1 MNLDHNRFETS
12 KLKPRIHHSPFNI
25 VVLAAGLGF
34 FIDTF
39 DIFLFNVY
47 RVSSLQEL
55 GLSGEALTRTGEY
68 LLSMQMLGMMI
79 GGVLSGVIGDKKG
92 RVSVLFGSI
101 VLYSIANI
109 CNGFVQDVD
118 TYAVIRFFAGMG
130 LAGELGAGITLVGES
145 MSIEKRGYGTILV
158 ATLGGLGAV
167 TAGLAGDFLPWRSA
181 FIAAGAMGF
190 LLLLLRVK
198 AMETSIFKATQASEH
213 PRGSFLH
220 LFRKRERAFRY
231 IACIIMGVPIW
242 YSVGLLITL
251 STELA
256 AEHSISNL
264 QAGLCF
270 ILFQCGVT
278 AGDLSSGIL
287 SQLLKSR
294 KKILF
299 AFMSLAVLATVLH
312 FYQLYNTAS
321 IYLTSLLIG
330 LGCGYLSVFVTA
342 TSEHFGTNLRVT
354 VTATVTNFMRGAV
367 TILIPLRIGIES
379 IFSTSLSASLIYV
392 GLLVW
397 IPALIAVWRMP
408 ETYGRNMD
416 FIED

>member
-1 MNLDHNRFETS
+1 
-12 KLKPRIHHSPFNI
+12 
-25 VVLAAGLGF
+25 
-34 FIDTF
+34 
-39 DIFLFNVY
+39 
-47 RVSSLQEL
+47 
-55 GLSGEALTRTGEY
+55 
-68 LLSMQMLGMMI
+68 
-79 GGVLSGVIGDKKG
+79 
-92 RVSVLFGSI
+92 
-101 VLYSIANI
+101 
-109 CNGFVQDVD
+109 
-118 TYAVIRFFAGMG
+118 
-130 LAGELGAGITLVGES
+130 
-145 MSIEKRGYGTILV
+145 
-158 ATLGGLGAV
+158 
-167 TAGLAGDFLPWRSA
+167 
-181 FIAAGAMGF
+181 
-190 LLLLLRVK
+190 VK
-198 AMETSIFKATQASEH
+198 AMETSIFKTTQASEH

-220 LFRKRERAFRY
+220 LFRKRERALRY
-231 IACIIMGVPIW
+231 FACIVMGVPIW

-299 AFMSLAVLATVLH
+299 AFMCLAVLATVLH
-312 FYQLYNTAS
+312 FYQLYNTAY
-321 IYLTSLLIG
+321 IYLTSGLIG

-397 IPALIAVWRMP
+397 VPALIAVWWMP

>member
-1 MNLDHNRFETS
+1 MNN
-12 KLKPRIHHSPFNI
+12 KLHHSPFNI

-39 DIFLFNVY
+39 DLFLFNVY
-47 RVSSLQEL
+47 RIPSLKEL
-55 GLSGEALTRTGEY
+55 GYTGEELTRMGEY
-68 LLSMQMLGMMI
+68 LLSAQMLGMMV
-79 GGVLSGVIGDKKG
+79 GGLVSGVIADKRG

-101 VLYSIANI
+101 VVYSLANI
-109 CNGFVQDVD
+109 LNGFVDDVNS
-118 TYAVIRFFAGMG
+118 YAIIRFFAGMG

-145 MSIEKRGYGTILV
+145 MSIEKRGYGTIFV

-181 FIAAGAMGF
+181 FIFAGIAGF
-190 LLLLLRVK
+190 LLLLLRMK
-198 AMETSIFKATQASEH
+198 AMETGIFQSARQSAKH
-213 PRGSFLH
+213 KGSFFH
-220 LFRKRERAFRY
+220 LFKKRERAMRY
-231 IACIIMGVPIW
+231 IACIMMGVPIW

-251 STELA
+251 SPELA
-256 AEHSISNL
+256 NENGLSSLKAS
-264 QAGLCF
+264 LCF

-278 AGDLSSGIL
+278 VGDLSSGVL

-299 AFMSLAVLATVLH
+299 AFMIIAVLSTALH
-312 FYQLYNTAS
+312 FYQLFHASTIYVTA
-321 IYLTSLLIG
+321 LLIG
-330 LGCGYLSVFVTA
+330 TGCGYLSVFVTA

-367 TILIPLRIGIES
+367 TILIPLRMWVES
-379 IFSTSLSASLIYV
+379 AFNTSLSTSLLWV
-392 GLLVW
+392 GILVW
-397 IPALIAVWRMP
+397 IPALLSVWWMP
-408 ETYGRNMD
+408 ETYGRNLD

>member
-1 MNLDHNRFETS
+1 
-12 KLKPRIHHSPFNI
+12 
-25 VVLAAGLGF
+25 
-34 FIDTF
+34 
-39 DIFLFNVY
+39 VY
-47 RVSSLQEL
+47 RVASLQEL
-55 GLSGEALTRTGEY
+55 GLSGEALTRAGEY

-79 GGVLSGVIGDKKG
+79 GGLLSGVVADKKG

-101 VLYSIANI
+101 VVYSVANI

-118 TYAVIRFFAGMG
+118 TYALIRFFAGMG
-130 LAGELGAGITLVGES
+130 LAGELGAGIALVGES

-181 FIAAGAMGF
+181 FIVAGIIGF

-198 AMETSIFKATQASEH
+198 AMETTIFKSTQTSNQ
-213 PRGSFLH
+213 PLGSFIH
-220 LFRKRERAFRY
+220 LFRKRERAIRY
-231 IACIIMGVPIW
+231 LACIIMGVPIW
-242 YSVGLLITL
+242 FSVGLLITL

-287 SQLLKSR
+287 SQLLKTR
-294 KKILF
+294 KKMLL
-299 AFMSLAVLATVLH
+299 AFMTIAVLGTALH
-312 FYQLYNTAS
+312 FYQLYHSSA
-321 IYLTSLLIG
+321 IYFTSLLIG
-330 LGCGYLSVFVTA
+330 CGCGYLSVFVTA

-367 TILIPLRIGIES
+367 TLLIPLRIFIQDT
-379 IFSTSLSASLIYV
+379 FSVNLTISLLVV

-397 IPALIAVWRMP
+397 IPAIVAAARLP
-408 ETYGRNMD
+408 ETYGRDLD
-416 FIED
+416 FVED

>member
-1 MNLDHNRFETS
+1 MNH
-12 KLKPRIHHSPFNI
+12 KLHHSPFNI

-39 DIFLFNVY
+39 DLFLFNVY
-47 RVSSLQEL
+47 RIPSLKEL
-55 GLSGEALTRTGEY
+55 GYAGEELTRMGEY
-68 LLSMQMLGMMI
+68 LLSAQMLGMMV
-79 GGVLSGVIGDKKG
+79 GGLVSGVIADKRG

-101 VLYSIANI
+101 VVYSLANI
-109 CNGFVQDVD
+109 LNGFVDNVNS
-118 TYAVIRFFAGMG
+118 YAIIRFFAGMG

-145 MSIEKRGYGTILV
+145 MSIEKRGYGTIFV

-181 FIAAGAMGF
+181 FISAGIAGF
-190 LLLLLRVK
+190 LLLLLRMK
-198 AMETSIFKATQASEH
+198 AMETGIFHSARQSAKHS
-213 PRGSFLH
+213 GSFFH
-220 LFRKRERAFRY
+220 LFQKRERAMRY

-251 STELA
+251 SPELA
-256 AEHSISNL
+256 SENGLSSLKAS
-264 QAGLCF
+264 LCF

-278 AGDLSSGIL
+278 VGDLSSGVL
-287 SQLLKSR
+287 SQLFKSR

-299 AFMSLAVLATVLH
+299 AFMTIAVLSTALH
-312 FYQLYNTAS
+312 FYQLFHASTIYVTA
-321 IYLTSLLIG
+321 LLIG
-330 LGCGYLSVFVTA
+330 TGCGYLSVFVTA

-367 TILIPLRIGIES
+367 TILIPLRMWVES
-379 IFSTSLSASLIYV
+379 AFNTSLSTSLLWV
-392 GLLVW
+392 GILVW
-397 IPALIAVWRMP
+397 IPALLAVWWMP
-408 ETYGRNMD
+408 ETYGRNLD